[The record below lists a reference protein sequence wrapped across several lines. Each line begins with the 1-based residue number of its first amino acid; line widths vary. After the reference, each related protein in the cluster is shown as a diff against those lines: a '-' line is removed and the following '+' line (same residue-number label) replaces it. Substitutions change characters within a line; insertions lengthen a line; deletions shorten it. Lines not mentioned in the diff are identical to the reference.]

1 VPTRETGKIATT
13 DSIQVGRLR
22 RAGAIVVGKTNTPA
36 DGHIAITKNL
46 LGPPSCNPWAL
57 DRSPGGS
64 SGGAAAAVA
73 ARMVP
78 WATASDGGG
87 SIRIPATLTGT
98 FGHKVRNTLC
108 FPLLLHHFLLR
119 HLPEGY
125 SRISNLNHYVSAHLH
140 SMYNG
145 WCWGWWVVDRQPT
158 RGLIP
163 IQTAEGGVQSW
174 LRTTVM
180 GPITRCTRDAAIYLD
195 FTAGWVCIP
204 HTSPWVAVQSTEC
217 RRPCLI

>member
-1 VPTRETGKIATT
+1 MDTSCSGCADLGRVWVTQCTVQSSLDHTCPHHVHTLHRGLVPMRETGKIATT

-125 SRISNLNHYVSAHLH
+125 PRILNLNHYVSAHLH
-140 SMYNG
+140 ICTLCAMDG
-145 WCWGWWVVDRQPT
+145 AGGGGWWTDSR
-158 RGLIP
+158 RG
-163 IQTAEGGVQSW
+163 G
-174 LRTTVM
+174 
-180 GPITRCTRDAAIYLD
+180 
-195 FTAGWVCIP
+195 
-204 HTSPWVAVQSTEC
+204 
-217 RRPCLI
+217 